1 MRILIIE
8 DNPDIAGNIGDYLEL
23 QDHCVDFA
31 SDGLMGLRLATQHTF
46 DAIILDIN
54 LPKLN
59 GFELCQ
65 KLRLEHQLETPVLML
80 TARDSLADKV
90 TGFTMGAWDYLVK
103 PFELKELE
111 MRVAALAMR
120 RTANRKRVITVGEL
134 VLNVDQWTAT
144 RNGKYLELH
153 TASLKILE
161 VLMRASPNVVTRN
174 ELEQLLWGDH
184 PPGSDPLR
192 SHIHE
197 LRKEL
202 DKPFKSQMLMTR
214 RGIGFALV
222 AESGTAIE
230 TDSGT
235 QAARAHSKNGDANVD

>member
-23 QDHCVDFA
+23 REHVVDFA
-31 SDGLMGLRLATQHTF
+31 GDGITGLRLATEHSF

-54 LPKLN
+54 LPRLN
-59 GFELCQ
+59 GFEVCQ
-65 KLRLEHQLETPVLML
+65 QLRQEHQLDTPVLML

-90 TGFTMGAWDYLVK
+90 TGFEMGAWDYLIK

-111 MRVAALAMR
+111 LRLAALALR
-120 RTANRKRVITVGEL
+120 QKPNRNRMLTVGDL
-134 VLNVDQWTAT
+134 TLNIDQWQAT
-144 RNGKYLELH
+144 RNGQQLDLH
-153 TASLKILE
+153 SACLKLLE

-174 ELEQLLWGDH
+174 ELEYLLWGDN

-197 LRKEL
+197 LRREL
-202 DKPFKSQMLMTR
+202 DKPFDSPMLQTR
-214 RGIGFALV
+214 RGIGFALLV
-222 AESGTAIE
+222 EDLSEGA
-230 TDSGT
+230 
-235 QAARAHSKNGDANVD
+235 Q

>member
-1 MRILIIE
+1 MKILIIE

-23 QDHCVDFA
+23 HEHCVDFA
-31 SDGLMGLRLATQHTF
+31 SDGLMGLRLATEHSF

-54 LPKLN
+54 LPRLN

-65 KLRLEHQLETPVLML
+65 KLRLDYQLETPVLML

-120 RTANRKRVITVGEL
+120 RTANRERVITVGKL
-134 VLNVDQWTAT
+134 VLNVDAWTAT
-144 RNGKYLELH
+144 RNGKHLELH

-174 ELEQLLWGDH
+174 ELEEMLWGEH

-202 DKPFKSQMLMTR
+202 DKPFQTQMLVTR

-222 AESGTAIE
+222 AESE
-230 TDSGT
+230 TDSAT
-235 QAARAHSKNGDANVD
+235 AAADSSSNKGRGNVD